1 VLGIAQE
8 IVSLGGLVGEG
19 GVLYTGQRPINFA
32 TMQTSSKKHRSR
44 ISASVPMALKK
55 RLRRASAAQ
64 SRSMSAVVEELL
76 EDNLPGDDGLKV
88 GPGKGKAW
96 VKANLGL
103 LKGKFSKE
111 DFERDDIL
119 GYLLRKH
126 AL

>member
-1 VLGIAQE
+1 
-8 IVSLGGLVGEG
+8 
-19 GVLYTGQRPINFA
+19 
-32 TMQTSSKKHRSR
+32 
-44 ISASVPMALKK
+44 
-55 RLRRASAAQ
+55 
-64 SRSMSAVVEELL
+64 MSAVLEELL
-76 EDNLPGDDGLKV
+76 EDNLPEDEDLKV

-126 AL
+126 AI